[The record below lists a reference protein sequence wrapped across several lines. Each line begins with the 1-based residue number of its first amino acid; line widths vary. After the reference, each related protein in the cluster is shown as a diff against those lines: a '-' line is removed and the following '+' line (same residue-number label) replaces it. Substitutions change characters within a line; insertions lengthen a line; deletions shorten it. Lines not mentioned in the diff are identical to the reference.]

1 MTVKAKRFR
10 IGVEGATTDG
20 REIQRE
26 WLEQMAASYNPE
38 VYTALINLEHIKSY
52 LPESTFNRYG
62 RVTALVAEEIQDG
75 PLKGKMALYADVE
88 PTSSLIELVKKGQKL
103 FTSMEVSPKFAD
115 TGKAYLVGLAATDDP
130 ASLGTEMLTFS
141 ASAAHNPLANRKQSP
156 ENLFTAAE
164 ETLIE
169 LEETQDEKPSLFARV
184 TALFTKKE
192 QTDDAR
198 FSDVHKAVELVATE
212 QQNLSER
219 TDKSLSD
226 QDARISE
233 LESSLQE
240 QQAAFAELQQQL
252 SREDSRKDY
261 RQRAPGGDAPAGTL
275 TNC

>member
-1 MTVKAKRFR
+1 MTVKTKRFR

-75 PLKGKMALYADVE
+75 PLKGKIALYADVE
-88 PTSSLIELVKKGQKL
+88 PTSALVELVKKGQKL

-141 ASAAHNPLANRKQSP
+141 ASAAHNPLANRKQNP